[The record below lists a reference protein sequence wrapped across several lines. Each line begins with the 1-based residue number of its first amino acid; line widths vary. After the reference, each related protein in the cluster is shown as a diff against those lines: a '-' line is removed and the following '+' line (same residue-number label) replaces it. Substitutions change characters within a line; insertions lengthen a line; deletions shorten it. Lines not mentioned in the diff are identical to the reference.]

1 MFNTFSVST
10 DADNIARLSLGR
22 ADRFHAIDAE
32 MIAELTDFFD
42 NIAGTSIRAIIVEAD
57 GPHFCAGADLN
68 WMQAQQQKDRQ
79 GKIDEACLL
88 ADMLS
93 VINHCPCPVIARVQG
108 NAFGGGVGLISVCDI
123 AICVSDAKFALT
135 EVRLGLIA
143 ATISPFVVGKIGHTG
158 ARQTMLS
165 GKPFDADTALR
176 LGLVSKICQPDML
189 DNAIEAEIS
198 AILKAGPDAV
208 AASKALIHTLARTS
222 SDQHREISVN
232 ALADCWEREETK
244 QGISAFF
251 AKTPAPWVPK
261 N

>member
-1 MFNTFSVST
+1 
-10 DADNIARLSLGR
+10 
-22 ADRFHAIDAE
+22 
-32 MIAELTDFFD
+32 MIGELTDFFN
-42 NIAGTSIRAIIVEAD
+42 NITRSSIRAVILEAD

-88 ADMLS
+88 ANMLAS
-93 VINHCPCPVIARVQG
+93 INCCPCPVIARIQG

-123 AICVSDAKFALT
+123 AIAVNEVKFALT

-143 ATISPFVVGKIGHTG
+143 ATISPFVAGKIGHTG
-158 ARQTMLS
+158 LRQTMLS
-165 GKPFDADTALR
+165 GKSFDADTALR
-176 LGLVSKICQPDML
+176 LGLVSKLCPADFL
-189 DNAIEAEIS
+189 DDLIEAEIA
-198 AILKAGPDAV
+198 AILKAGPEAV
-208 AASKALIHTLARTS
+208 AASKALIHTLARTPS
-222 SDQHREISVN
+222 GQHREISVN

-261 N
+261 G